1 MATKSVQK
9 KLSNLFHSAK
19 KKQISITKLI
29 GVDPKRG
36 GFMKLYGS
44 KANKPVPAITPSS
57 KKEQAKLETLLK
69 LQNAKRI
76 IKHLEELDEEDLD
89 YEYIS
94 DDSQDGTIQL
104 DDLEELDA
112 NELED
117 LQADLEPVKKKRKKK
132 TVHANS
138 QPNVSQD

>member
-1 MATKSVQK
+1 MCKLCCCLQQYLTLDECSVCCADGHNV
-9 KLSNLFHSAK
+9 SEEE
-19 KKQISITKLI
+19 
-29 GVDPKRG
+29 
-36 GFMKLYGS
+36 FMKLYGS